1 MIFSDS
7 RAAFKSWRDF
17 TCEDEYDVEQAE
29 NRYERRYMERENKRM
44 KKDLHKAEKARIKK
58 LVDLARNKDPR
69 VIKHEQEEKDK
80 FERMREEKKLEKIK
94 RREDEQRKKA
104 EFEEAD
110 RLKKQMEE
118 EAAKKRGDEVKA
130 VKMAKKQRLDQIKA
144 LTGQK
149 VKLPEYSRTFLD
161 FFFDGVNE
169 DEQYEVLELL
179 NSDYDLE
186 TMRQKFREFV
196 ASVKERQSPQRK
208 TAPVPQKDKM
218 KDLLDRWTEDEIA
231 ALTKGMLKFPAG
243 MGGRWDKIAG
253 LIGGTK
259 NIHEVTAMAK
269 ELSIKNVRGEKN
281 IVSAMEIIISVKT
294 EGSESPASKADTDA
308 SSKTPVDTPA
318 VEWSQDQQKVLEQAM
333 KKYPTSMDKK
343 ERWTKISE
351 EIPGKTPKQCV
362 ERVKEIRDKLAK
374 K

>member
-1 MIFSDS
+1 MD
-7 RAAFKSWRDF
+7 
-17 TCEDEYDVEQAE
+17 
-29 NRYERRYMERENKRM
+29 RENKRM
-44 KKDLHKAEKARIKK
+44 KKDLHKAEKVRIKK
-58 LVDLARNKDPR
+58 LVDLALSKDPR

-80 FERMREEKKLEKIK
+80 VERQREEKRLEKIK

-118 EAAKKRGDEVKA
+118 DAEKKRKDAVKD

-179 NSDYDLE
+179 NGDDELE
-186 TMRQKFREFV
+186 AMRQKFREFV
-196 ASVKERQSPQRK
+196 ACVKERQSPQRK
-208 TAPVPQKDKM
+208 AAPPLALQKEKM
-218 KDLLDRWTEDEIA
+218 KDLLDKWTEDEIA

-243 MGGRWDKIAG
+243 MGARWDKIAG
-253 LIGGTK
+253 LIGGSK

-281 IVSAMEIIISVKT
+281 IVSAMETIISVKT
-294 EGSESPASKADTDA
+294 GSTDSPAAKVKADTDTG
-308 SSKTPVDTPA
+308 SKTPVDATV
-318 VEWSQDQQKVLEQAM
+318 VEWSQDLQKILELAM
-333 KKYPTSMDKK
+333 KKYPASMEKK
-343 ERWTKISE
+343 ERWTKIAE
-351 EIPGKTPKQCV
+351 DVPGKTPKQCV